1 MPGLATYAA
10 TKAALRFWSDALR
23 VEMKKYGVDVVNFIP
38 GSQFMSTNIVAHQKK
53 YASEMLEAFTDE
65 QLEFYGEYFER
76 YNKYLSY
83 ISGNYSV
90 QVISDNKLFDEYEN
104 AILDYTPKAIYKCE
118 PLKLVFIQNSNVLIP
133 IFQKKNIIFLPAL

>member
-38 GSQFMSTNIVAHQKK
+38 GSQFMSTNIAARQKQ
-53 YASEMLEAFTDE
+53 YASEMLAAFTDE

-83 ISGNYSV
+83 ISGNNSV
-90 QVISDNKLFDEYEN
+90 QVILDKKLFDEYEN
-104 AILDYTPKAIYKCE
+104 AILDYAPKAIYKCE
-118 PLKLVFIQNSNVLIP
+118 PLKLVFIYKRNT
-133 IFQKKNIIFLPAL
+133 

>member
-10 TKAALRFWSDALR
+10 TKAALKFWSDALR
-23 VEMKKYGVDVVNFIP
+23 VEMKKYGVDVINFIP
-38 GSQFMSTNIVAHQKK
+38 GSQFMSTNIIARQKQ
-53 YASEMLEAFTDE
+53 YASEMLAAFTDE

-90 QVISDNKLFDEYEN
+90 QVILDNKLFDEYEN

-118 PLKLVFIQNSNVLIP
+118 PLKLVF
-133 IFQKKNIIFLPAL
+133 F